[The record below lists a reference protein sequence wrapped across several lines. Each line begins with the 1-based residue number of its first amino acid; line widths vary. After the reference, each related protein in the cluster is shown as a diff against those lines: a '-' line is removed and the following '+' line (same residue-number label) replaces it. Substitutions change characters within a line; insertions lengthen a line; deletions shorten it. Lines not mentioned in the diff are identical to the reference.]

1 MSSLIAGQRSWSSAT
16 ENCSW
21 CIASRCFLRNVQS
34 VLPTQRSAI
43 RCLRSSKPFQN
54 ASISSNHKSTELLTP
69 NAALIEPEMMTQHST
84 DCQISYLQDL
94 VSRLRQIENY
104 SVKINILLNEPDVK
118 TFLTTAPGSVV
129 FNHLPRLH
137 PREAYALLC
146 LPAIGQDHVITT
158 LPLNGALVQGLD
170 TLGTNLGLVEE
181 FYDSIGGL
189 VGYQLQCLLLIE
201 EHKYGGATSSIED
214 ATDGL
219 AEDVE
224 FMVPSGLDLSS
235 ESDSAAAAAATAR
248 GLLGLPNMA
257 EIYPLGGAGD
267 RLGLC
272 CENSGESLP
281 TAVLPYCGRSLLEAL
296 IRDLQAR
303 EYLYF
308 KVTGAQLTTPVAVMT
323 SSIKG
328 NHWRVQQVF
337 EKANWF
343 GRGEENFKLFPQPLV
358 PVLAAHDAK
367 WLMSGPLQL
376 IMKPG
381 GHGVIWKLMLD
392 AGVFDWLSASGRT
405 AAIVRQISN
414 PMAGQDTTLLALAG
428 EGLRGNHAFGFASCE
443 RVVGAAEGMNVL
455 LRQRLSS
462 SSENKDQEEEEANNH
477 HLHTYNSGNKKNA
490 SRYSY
495 RVTNVEY
502 TEFERLG
509 IEDKG
514 LSENS
519 EHSAFPANTNVLF
532 LGLPKIEAKIKEG
545 VALGTTDAVLPG
557 MILNLKKESVHIDV
571 VTGVEKKCRAGRLE
585 CTMQNLADCFG
596 TEILVENS
604 SSVSKN
610 PSSSVSSAFF
620 INNGGDF
627 SGYFNGDAGTGNG
640 SEDMDDSEFHKSVS
654 SSLDTFMVYGPRRKV
669 TSSAKRQRTPG
680 SLKIHQTPDGSLYDL
695 LRNAS
700 DMMRLCNVEMPELG
714 TVAEYLDSGPG
725 FLFFFHPAL
734 GPLWSV
740 VAQKIRGGKVGVRS
754 EVQMEVAEVD
764 IEGMDVEGSLLVI
777 ADNVLGHYE
786 EKSVV
791 EVSNGNRQQK
801 TGIHNS
807 EKKLVFSD
815 RCGKLR
821 LRNVTIRNKGID
833 WSHPDNVYWKHKV
846 TRKEAC
852 RILLHGEAE
861 FEAADVE
868 LRGDV
873 TYEVPDGYKM
883 TVTSGGVELTRLRDQ
898 KSILANENGYGKGNG
913 QNQNQTPEPRPKKW
927 SWNYSMPCSSSSS
940 KDNSTIQL
948 QLVD

>member
-1 MSSLIAGQRSWSSAT
+1 MY
-16 ENCSW
+16 
-21 CIASRCFLRNVQS
+21 
-34 VLPTQRSAI
+34 
-43 RCLRSSKPFQN
+43 
-54 ASISSNHKSTELLTP
+54 H
-69 NAALIEPEMMTQHST
+69 
-84 DCQISYLQDL
+84 
-94 VSRLRQIENY
+94 
-104 SVKINILLNEPDVK
+104 
-118 TFLTTAPGSVV
+118 
-129 FNHLPRLH
+129 HLPRLH
-137 PREAYALLC
+137 PREAYTLLC
-146 LPAIGQDHVITT
+146 LPAIGQDHVVSV
-158 LPLNGALVQGLD
+158 LPLNGALIEGLD
-170 TLGTNLGLVEE
+170 ALATNLGHVEE

-214 ATDGL
+214 SSEGPP
-219 AEDVE
+219 EDVE
-224 FMVPSGLDLSS
+224 FLVPSGLDLSS
-235 ESDSAAAAAATAR
+235 EADASAAAAATAR

-272 CENSGESLP
+272 CENTGESLP

-303 EYLYF
+303 EYLHY
-308 KVTGAQLTTPVAVMT
+308 KVTGRQITTPVAVMT
-323 SSIKG
+323 SSVKG
-328 NHWRVQQVF
+328 NHWRVQELF
-337 EKANWF
+337 ENANWF
-343 GRGEENFKLFPQPLV
+343 GRGKENFKLFPQPLV
-358 PVLAAHDAK
+358 PVVAAHDAK
-367 WLMSGPLQL
+367 WLMSGPLEL

-392 AGVFDWLSASGRT
+392 AGVFDWLSANNRS

-455 LRQRLSS
+455 FKQRLP
-462 SSENKDQEEEEANNH
+462 SEAEEEESNNH
-477 HLHTYNSGNKKNA
+477 STSA
-490 SRYSY
+490 PRYSY

-532 LGLPKIEAKIKEG
+532 LGLPKIEAKIMQG

-557 MILNLKKESVHIDV
+557 MILNLKKESTHRDL
-571 VTGVEKKCRAGRLE
+571 VTGEEKKSRAGRLE

-596 TEILVENS
+596 SE
-604 SSVSKN
+604 VSL
-610 PSSSVSSAFF
+610 PSHSA
-620 INNGGDF
+620 
-627 SGYFNGDAGTGNG
+627 
-640 SEDMDDSEFHKSVS
+640 EDFHKAVS

-669 TSSAKRQRTPG
+669 TSSAKRQRSPG

-700 DMMRLCNVEMPELG
+700 DMMTLCNVSMPELG
-714 TVAEYLDSGPG
+714 TVAEYLDNGPG

-740 VAQKIRGGKVGVRS
+740 VAQKIRGGRIGARS
-754 EVQMEVAEVD
+754 EVQLEVAEVD
-764 IEGMDVEGSLLVI
+764 IEGIDVEGSLLVI
-777 ADNVLGHYE
+777 ADNVLGHYTEVEDSKE
-786 EKSVV
+786 EKIYHSVN
-791 EVSNGNRQQK
+791 SNGNGASSSSSSQQQNK
-801 TGIHNS
+801 Q
-807 EKKLVFSD
+807 KKLVFSD

-821 LRNVTIRNKGID
+821 LRNVTVRNQGID
-833 WSHPDNVYWKHKV
+833 WSNQENVYWKHKIA
-846 TRKEAC
+846 RKEAC
-852 RILLHGEAE
+852 RIVLHGGAE

-873 TYEVPDGYKM
+873 TYEVPDGFKM
-883 TVTSGGVELTRLRDQ
+883 VVTSTGIELTRLLQ
-898 KSILANENGYGKGNG
+898 KKEEEENSNHGSAGSASGWRW
-913 QNQNQTPEPRPKKW
+913 E
-927 SWNYSMPCSSSSS
+927 YSMPSTSSPSG
-940 KDNSTIQL
+940 NSENSIQL
-948 QLVD
+948 HLVE

>member
-1 MSSLIAGQRSWSSAT
+1 
-16 ENCSW
+16 
-21 CIASRCFLRNVQS
+21 
-34 VLPTQRSAI
+34 
-43 RCLRSSKPFQN
+43 
-54 ASISSNHKSTELLTP
+54 
-69 NAALIEPEMMTQHST
+69 
-84 DCQISYLQDL
+84 
-94 VSRLRQIENY
+94 
-104 SVKINILLNEPDVK
+104 
-118 TFLTTAPGSVV
+118 
-129 FNHLPRLH
+129 
-137 PREAYALLC
+137 
-146 LPAIGQDHVITT
+146 
-158 LPLNGALVQGLD
+158 
-170 TLGTNLGLVEE
+170 LGLVEE

-189 VGYQLQCLLLIE
+189 VGYQLQCLLLIQ

-214 ATDGL
+214 ATDGP

-224 FMVPSGLDLSS
+224 FLVPLGLDLSS
-235 ESDSAAAAAATAR
+235 EPDSAAAAAATAR

-272 CENSGESLP
+272 CENTGESLP
-281 TAVLPYCGRSLLEAL
+281 TAILPYCGRSLLEAL
-296 IRDLQAR
+296 IRDLEAR

-308 KVTGAQLTTPVAVMT
+308 KVTGTQVTTPVAVMT

-328 NHWRVQQVF
+328 NHWRVQQLF
-337 EKANWF
+337 EEANWF
-343 GRGEENFKLFPQPLV
+343 GRGKENFKIFPQPLV
-358 PVLAAHDAK
+358 PVVAAHDAK
-367 WLMSGPLQL
+367 WLMSGPLDL

-392 AGVFDWLSASGRT
+392 AGVFDWLSAGGRT

-428 EGLRGNHAFGFASCE
+428 EGLGGNHAFGFASCE

-455 LRQRLSS
+455 LKQRLSH
-462 SSENKDQEEEEANNH
+462 SEGDQEANNH
-477 HLHTYNSGNKKNA
+477 HIDNTHNSSSSNNNNTT

-514 LSENS
+514 HSKNS

-532 LGLPKIEAKIKEG
+532 LGLPKIEAKIKQG

-557 MILNLKKESVHIDV
+557 MILNLKKESVHRDV
-571 VTGVEKKCRAGRLE
+571 VTGEEKKCRAGRLE

-596 TEILVENS
+596 TEISGTIEKKSLSSRS
-604 SSVSKN
+604 SSSISS
-610 PSSSVSSAFF
+610 PSSSSSFGATISSSASTS
-620 INNGGDF
+620 IDKNSRSKDNDT
-627 SGYFNGDAGTGNG
+627 ST
-640 SEDMDDSEFHKSVS
+640 FHKIVS

-700 DMMRLCNVEMPELG
+700 DMMTLCNVEMPELG
-714 TVAEYLDSGPG
+714 TVAEYLDNGPG

-740 VAQKIRGGKVGVRS
+740 VAQKIRGGKIGVRS
-754 EVQMEVAEVD
+754 EVQLEVAEVD
-764 IEGMDVEGSLLVI
+764 IEGMEVEGSFIVI

-786 EKSVV
+786 E
-791 EVSNGNRQQK
+791 ETRSNGNGNGQHTIQ
-801 TGIHNS
+801 NS

-852 RILLHGEAE
+852 RVLLHGEAE

-868 LRGDV
+868 LCGNV

-883 TVTSGGVELTRLRDQ
+883 IVTSGGVELTRLRYQ
-898 KSILANENGYGKGNG
+898 NRCSTYENGQKQQSMKG
-913 QNQNQTPEPRPKKW
+913 RWRWK
-927 SWNYSMPCSSSSS
+927 YSMSSASSSSS
-940 KDNSTIQL
+940 SSCSEKSNSTIHL
-948 QLVD
+948 QFAD

>member
-1 MSSLIAGQRSWSSAT
+1 M
-16 ENCSW
+16 
-21 CIASRCFLRNVQS
+21 
-34 VLPTQRSAI
+34 
-43 RCLRSSKPFQN
+43 
-54 ASISSNHKSTELLTP
+54 
-69 NAALIEPEMMTQHST
+69 
-84 DCQISYLQDL
+84 
-94 VSRLRQIENY
+94 
-104 SVKINILLNEPDVK
+104 
-118 TFLTTAPGSVV
+118 
-129 FNHLPRLH
+129 
-137 PREAYALLC
+137 
-146 LPAIGQDHVITT
+146 
-158 LPLNGALVQGLD
+158 
-170 TLGTNLGLVEE
+170 GLVEE

-214 ATDGL
+214 APEEPS
-219 AEDVE
+219 EDVE
-224 FMVPSGLDLSS
+224 FLVPSGLDLSS
-235 ESDSAAAAAATAR
+235 DSDSAAAAAATTR

-272 CENSGESLP
+272 CENTGESLP

-303 EYLYF
+303 EYLYY
-308 KVTGAQLTTPVAVMT
+308 KLTGTHVTTPVAVMT

-328 NHWRVQQVF
+328 NHWRVRQLF
-337 EKANWF
+337 EEANWF

-367 WLMSGPLQL
+367 WLMSGPLEL

-392 AGVFDWLSASGRT
+392 AGVFDWLSANKRT

-455 LRQRLSS
+455 LKHRLSS
-462 SSENKDQEEEEANNH
+462 SSGEEDQEEEANNH
-477 HLHTYNSGNKKNA
+477 HIHTHNRSNMNT
-490 SRYSY
+490 SRHSY

-514 LSENS
+514 VSENS

-532 LGLPKIEAKIKEG
+532 LGLPKIEAKIKKG

-557 MILNLKKESVHIDV
+557 MILNLKKEAVHRDL
-571 VTGVEKKCRAGRLE
+571 VTGEEKKSRAGRLE

-596 TEILVENS
+596 TEVIENPNNS
-604 SSVSKN
+604 SSI
-610 PSSSVSSAFF
+610 SSSGSTSSSAN
-620 INNGGDF
+620 IDRHSSGGHC
-627 SGYFNGDAGTGNG
+627 GNG
-640 SEDMDDSEFHKSVS
+640 NEDLDDPKFHKMVS

-700 DMMRLCNVEMPELG
+700 DMMTLCNVDMPELG
-714 TVAEYLDSGPG
+714 TVAEYLDNGPG

-740 VAQKIRGGKVGVRS
+740 VAQKIRGGKFGMRS
-754 EVQMEVAEVD
+754 EVQLEVAEVD
-764 IEGMDVEGSLLVI
+764 IEGIDVEGSLLVI

-786 EKSVV
+786 DRVV
-791 EVSNGNRQQK
+791 EESSGNGHIRNGNQQQ
-801 TGIHNS
+801 TIHHS
-807 EKKLVFSD
+807 EKELVFSD

-821 LRNVTIRNKGID
+821 LRNVTVRNQGID
-833 WSHPDNVYWKHKV
+833 WSHPENVYWKHRV

-873 TYEVPDGYKM
+873 TYEVPDGFKM
-883 TVTSGGVELTRLRDQ
+883 IVTSGGVELTRLKDR
-898 KSILANENGYGKGNG
+898 KGSSTSEIGYENGDGIQKEERPNG
-913 QNQNQTPEPRPKKW
+913 WRWK
-927 SWNYSMPCSSSSS
+927 YSMPSSSE
-940 KDNSTIQL
+940 DNTTIHL